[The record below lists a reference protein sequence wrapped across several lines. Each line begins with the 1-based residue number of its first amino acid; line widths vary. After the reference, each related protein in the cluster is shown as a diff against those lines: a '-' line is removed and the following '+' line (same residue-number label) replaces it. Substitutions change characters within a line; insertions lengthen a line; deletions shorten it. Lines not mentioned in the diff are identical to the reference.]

1 LSSKI
6 PTLLRPVVVAAASQ
20 FNADLLAKDESKP
33 VCKQSSKALVWFKRD
48 LRVTDH
54 SALVQASAAD
64 SAAALYIIEPQW
76 LSSPECSARHIAFV
90 LASLNELKR
99 TLARIGLPLLVRQGP
114 ALDVLSDLRLQ
125 HAFDQLHSHEE
136 TGSGWTYERDIA
148 VQQWCIKNNIAW
160 HEHTQ
165 TGVIRRLKNRNGW
178 AAQWAQ
184 RMNVA
189 PADLSIDF
197 RFKPLDGLYSEE
209 VPTLEQLG
217 VSISQNEH
225 AALTTPAGELA
236 AWEVLNSFLDGRGAG
251 YRSAMSSPLS
261 AEQGCSRLSAHL
273 AYGTIS
279 MRSVHQAT
287 EYAIA
292 DYHSRQDRSMA
303 YALRGFTGRLRW
315 HCHFM
320 QKLESEPAI
329 EWHNFWRAA
338 DGIRPDELD
347 DEGQRRFNAW
357 CQGRTGYPMIDACMR
372 YLKQT
377 GWLNFR
383 MRAMLVSFASYHLW
397 LHWRITGVFLAQ
409 QFTDFEPG
417 IHWSQMQMQSG
428 TTGINTL
435 RIYSPTKQGRDQ
447 DPQGVFIRRWCPEL
461 AHVPLTHIF
470 EPWLMNDIEQKNAQ
484 CIIGKDYPAPIVNE
498 KTALAFAQEQLYGLR
513 KNTDAKLQIQHILK
527 KHGSRK
533 SGLAQTGKPRISKKS
548 AAVSIDFESKLGAVA
563 PAQSQASLF

>member
-1 LSSKI
+1 LSLKI
-6 PTLLRPVVVAAASQ
+6 PTPPPPVVAEAVSQ
-20 FNADLLAKDESKP
+20 SKFSSLDKAP
-33 VCKQSSKALVWFKRD
+33 LKPTNNQISKALVWFKRD

-54 SALVQASAAD
+54 SALIQASAAG

-90 LASLNELKR
+90 LTSLNALKR
-99 TLARIGLPLLVRQGP
+99 ALSRIGLPLLVRQGP

-148 VQQWCIKNNIAW
+148 VQEWCIKNNIAW
-160 HEHTQ
+160 HEPTQ

-178 AAQWAQ
+178 AAQWAL
-184 RMNVA
+184 RMNAA
-189 PADLSIDF
+189 PADLPVDF
-197 RFKPLDGLYSEE
+197 RFKPFDSLRSDA

-225 AALTTPAGELA
+225 AALATPAGELA

-279 MRSVHQAT
+279 MRCVHQAT
-287 EYAIA
+287 EHAIA
-292 DYHSRQDRSMA
+292 EYQSRQDRSMV

-347 DEGQRRFNAW
+347 DEGQQRFSAW
-357 CQGRTGYPMIDACMR
+357 CEGRTGYPMIDACMR
-372 YLKQT
+372 YLRHT

-461 AHVPLTHIF
+461 AHVPLLYIF
-470 EPWLMNDIEQKNAQ
+470 EPWLMNELEQKNAQ
-484 CIIGKDYPAPIVNE
+484 CIIAKDYPAPIVNE
-498 KTALAFAQEQLYGLR
+498 KTALVFAKEQLYGLR
-513 KNTDAKLQIQHILK
+513 KNTDAKLQTQHILK

-533 SGLAQTGKPRISKKS
+533 SGLAQTGKARVSKKS
-548 AAVSIDFESKLGAVA
+548 TAASIDSESKLGAVA
-563 PAQSQASLF
+563 PEQSQASLF

>member
-1 LSSKI
+1 
-6 PTLLRPVVVAAASQ
+6 
-20 FNADLLAKDESKP
+20 
-33 VCKQSSKALVWFKRD
+33 
-48 LRVTDH
+48 
-54 SALVQASAAD
+54 
-64 SAAALYIIEPQW
+64 
-76 LSSPECSARHIAFV
+76 
-90 LASLNELKR
+90 
-99 TLARIGLPLLVRQGP
+99 
-114 ALDVLSDLRLQ
+114 
-125 HAFDQLHSHEE
+125 
-136 TGSGWTYERDIA
+136 
-148 VQQWCIKNNIAW
+148 
-160 HEHTQ
+160 
-165 TGVIRRLKNRNGW
+165 
-178 AAQWAQ
+178 
-184 RMNVA
+184 
-189 PADLSIDF
+189 
-197 RFKPLDGLYSEE
+197 
-209 VPTLEQLG
+209 
-217 VSISQNEH
+217 
-225 AALTTPAGELA
+225 
-236 AWEVLNSFLDGRGAG
+236 VLNSFLDGRGAG

-372 YLKQT
+372 YLKQM